1 MILWLVLT
9 HISASSM
16 KDMSR
21 REFHTLKPTH
31 SAEILESFS
40 SRQCDFSHKW
50 RAWFHLKPV
59 ATQAT
64 SALPESWVFQAK
76 LGEVQKLDQE
86 EF

>member
-1 MILWLVLT
+1 
-9 HISASSM
+9 M
-16 KDMSR
+16 KDVSQ
-21 REFHTLKPTH
+21 REFYTLKPTH

-50 RAWFHLKPV
+50 RAWFQLNPV

-64 SALPESWVFQAK
+64 SALTESWVFQDK